1 MLPPLG
7 GVGNACILMLVGVFG
22 VVLRDVSAEFPDVSS
37 MLDIDD
43 AGLGGELASMF
54 LGLITLLNALH
65 GNELVVSSMQ
75 ASNSPIFQYFRFL
88 HNNYIAT
95 VSNAMPSGQEKIFGR
110 NLGKTFGFSNFLPMQ
125 ILVPVWSSKYF
136 SKIFSKKNSKFLPTG

>member
-1 MLPPLG
+1 
-7 GVGNACILMLVGVFG
+7 MLVGVFG

-95 VSNAMPSGQEKIFGR
+95 VSNAMPSGQEYRKRFLEEISEKHLDFQTFCQCRFWFRFGVPNIFPRFFPKKMPSFCPLGR
-110 NLGKTFGFSNFLPMQ
+110 QIITYTFA
-125 ILVPVWSSKYF
+125 
-136 SKIFSKKNSKFLPTG
+136 